1 MKSLDDL
8 SYIKKIDPQ
17 GMYDLLL
24 SFPVQVDTAYA
35 IGQRCPLPEV
45 KPSSVKNIVVTGMGG
60 SAIGG
65 DLARSYLAEDLKIP
79 FLICRN
85 YTLPG
90 FVGPDSLV
98 VASSYSGNTE
108 ETLEAYQQAKDAGAN
123 LLAITT
129 GGELAEKATSD
140 GIPLIKI
147 PPGLPPRAALGYS
160 FVPLLVSL
168 WRMKLAPDRCMEF
181 FEGEHILKQG
191 VEEYR
196 VEVPLS
202 ENLAKE
208 MATKLHRKLPIIYS
222 ATDHFD
228 AVAVRFKGQLC
239 ENSKMLSFFNFFPEF
254 NHNELVGWNKLCDL
268 SAEGGSDSV
277 GQPHLAVVILRDEDD
292 HHRIR
297 RRMEL
302 VKGIVEDLDV
312 PVYELESKGGCLLE
326 RMFSLIQLG
335 DFISFYLAILN
346 EVDPTPVKVIDY
358 LKSELAK
365 G

>member
-1 MKSLDDL
+1 
-8 SYIKKIDPQ
+8 
-17 GMYDLLL
+17 MYDLLL

-35 IGQRCPLPEV
+35 IGQRCSLPEV
-45 KPSSVKNIVVTGMGG
+45 EPSSVKNIVVTGMGG

-65 DLARSYLAEDLKIP
+65 DLARSYLAEDLRIP
-79 FLICRN
+79 FLVCRN
-85 YTLPG
+85 YTLPA

-98 VASSYSGNTE
+98 IASSYSGNTE
-108 ETLEAYQQAKDAGAN
+108 ETLEAYQQAKDTGAT

-129 GGELAEKATSD
+129 GGELAEKADSD
-140 GIPLIKI
+140 GTPVIKI

-168 WRMKLAPDRCMEF
+168 WRMKLAPDRGMEF
-181 FEGEHILKQG
+181 FEGEHILKAG
-191 VEEYR
+191 VEEYKL
-196 VEVPLS
+196 EIPS
-202 ENLAKE
+202 EENLAKE
-208 MATKLHRKLPIIYS
+208 MAANLHRRLPIIYS

-239 ENSKMLSFFNFFPEF
+239 ENSKMLAFFNFFPEF
-254 NHNELVGWNKLCDL
+254 NHNELVGWNKLYDL
-268 SAEGGSDSV
+268 K
-277 GQPHLAVVILRDEDD
+277 PHLAVVILRDEND

-302 VKGIVEDLDV
+302 VRGIVGDLDV
-312 PVYELESKGGCLLE
+312 PVYELESKGTCLLE

-346 EVDPTPVKVIDY
+346 QVDPTPVEVINY

>member
-1 MKSLDDL
+1 M
-8 SYIKKIDPQ
+8 
-17 GMYDLLL
+17 LL

-35 IGQRCPLPEV
+35 IGQRCSLPEV
-45 KPSSVKNIVVTGMGG
+45 EPSSVKNIVVTGMGG

-65 DLARSYLAEDLKIP
+65 DLARSYLAEDLRIP
-79 FLICRN
+79 FLVCRN
-85 YTLPG
+85 YTLPA

-98 VASSYSGNTE
+98 IASSYSGNTE
-108 ETLEAYQQAKDAGAN
+108 ETLEAYQQAKDTGAT

-129 GGELAEKATSD
+129 GGELAEKADSD
-140 GIPLIKI
+140 GTPVIKI

-168 WRMKLAPDRCMEF
+168 WRMKLAPDRGMEF
-181 FEGEHILKQG
+181 FEGEHILKAG
-191 VEEYR
+191 VEEYKL
-196 VEVPLS
+196 EIPS
-202 ENLAKE
+202 EENLAKE
-208 MATKLHRKLPIIYS
+208 MAANLHRRLPIIYS

-228 AVAVRFKGQLC
+228 AVATRFKGQLC
-239 ENSKMLSFFNFFPEF
+239 ENSKMLAFFNFFPEF
-254 NHNELVGWNKLCDL
+254 NHNELVGWNKLYDL
-268 SAEGGSDSV
+268 K
-277 GQPHLAVVILRDEDD
+277 PHLAVVILRDEND

-302 VKGIVEDLDV
+302 VRGIVENLDV
-312 PVYELESKGGCLLE
+312 PVYELESKGTCLLE

-346 EVDPTPVKVIDY
+346 QVDPTPVEVINY

>member
-1 MKSLDDL
+1 MKPLDDL

-45 KPSSVKNIVVTGMGG
+45 KPSSVKNIVLAGMGG

-85 YTLPG
+85 YTLPD

-98 VASSYSGNTE
+98 IASSYSGNTE
-108 ETLEAYQQAKDAGAN
+108 ETIEVYQQAKDAGAT

-129 GGELAEKATSD
+129 GGKLAEKADAD
-140 GIPLIKI
+140 GTPLIKI

-168 WRMKLAPDRCMEF
+168 WRMKLAPDRCMDF
-181 FEGEHILKQG
+181 FGGEHILKQG
-191 VEEYR
+191 VEEYK

-208 MATKLHRKLPIIYS
+208 IATKLHRKLPIIYS

-228 AVAVRFKGQLC
+228 AVAARFKGQLC

-254 NHNELVGWNKLCDL
+254 NHNELVGWNKLYDL
-268 SAEGGSDSV
+268 
-277 GQPHLAVVILRDEDD
+277 QPHLAVVILRDEDD

-302 VKGIVEDLDV
+302 VKGIVEDLQV
-312 PVYELESKGGCLLE
+312 PVYELESKGSCLLE
-326 RMFSLIQLG
+326 RIFSLIQLG

-346 EVDPTPVKVIDY
+346 EVDPTPVRVIDH

-365 G
+365 I

>member
-45 KPSSVKNIVVTGMGG
+45 KPSSVKNIVLAGMGG

-85 YTLPG
+85 YTLPD

-98 VASSYSGNTE
+98 IASSYSGNTE
-108 ETLEAYQQAKDAGAN
+108 ETIEVYQQAKDAGAT

-129 GGELAEKATSD
+129 GGKLAEKADAD
-140 GIPLIKI
+140 GTPLIKI

-168 WRMKLAPDRCMEF
+168 WRMKLAPDRCMDF
-181 FEGEHILKQG
+181 FGGEHILKQG
-191 VEEYR
+191 VEEYK

-208 MATKLHRKLPIIYS
+208 IATKLHRKLPIIYS

-228 AVAVRFKGQLC
+228 AVAARFKGQLC

-254 NHNELVGWNKLCDL
+254 NHNELVGWNKLYDL
-268 SAEGGSDSV
+268 
-277 GQPHLAVVILRDEDD
+277 QPHLAVVILRDEDD

-302 VKGIVEDLDV
+302 VKGIVEDLQV
-312 PVYELESKGGCLLE
+312 PVYELESKGSCLLE
-326 RMFSLIQLG
+326 RIFSLIQLG

-346 EVDPTPVKVIDY
+346 EVDPTPVRVIDH

-365 G
+365 I

>member
-1 MKSLDDL
+1 MEPLDDL
-8 SYIKKIDPQ
+8 NHIKKNDPR

-24 SFPVQVDTAYA
+24 GFPQQVETAYA
-35 IGQRCPLPEV
+35 IGQRCPLPQVE
-45 KPSSVKNIVVTGMGG
+45 PSSIKSILLAGMGG

-108 ETLEAYQQAKDAGAN
+108 ETLEAYQHARDAGAK
-123 LLAITT
+123 LMAVTT
-129 GGELAEKATSD
+129 GGELADKANSD
-140 GIPLIKI
+140 GTPLIKI

-168 WRMKLAPDRCMEF
+168 WRLKLAPDRCMDF
-181 FEGEHILKQG
+181 FEGSHILKEG
-191 VEEYR
+191 VEEYKL
-196 VEVPLS
+196 EIPPE

-208 MATKLHRKLPIIYS
+208 MAAKLHRKLPIIYS

-254 NHNELVGWNKLCDL
+254 NHNELAGWNKLYDL
-268 SAEGGSDSV
+268 
-277 GQPHLAVVILRDEDD
+277 QPHLAVVILRDEDD

-297 RRMEL
+297 QRMEL
-302 VKGIVEDLDV
+302 VRGIVEELQV
-312 PVYELESKGGCLLE
+312 PVYDLESKGNCLLE

-346 EVDPTPVKVIDY
+346 EVDPTPVEVIDY

-365 G
+365 S

>member
-8 SYIKKIDPQ
+8 SHIKKIDPQ

-45 KPSSVKNIVVTGMGG
+45 KPSSVKNIVVAGMGG

-108 ETLEAYQQAKDAGAN
+108 ETLEAYQQAKDTGAT

-129 GGELAEKATSD
+129 GGKLADKATSD

-147 PPGLPPRAALGYS
+147 PPRLPPRAALGYS

-168 WRMKLAPDRCMEF
+168 WRMKLAPDRCMDF
-181 FEGEHILKQG
+181 FEGEHILKEG
-191 VEEYR
+191 VEEYKI
-196 VEVPLS
+196 EVPAE

-208 MATKLHRKLPIIYS
+208 MAANLHRRLPIIYS

-254 NHNELVGWNKLCDL
+254 NHNELVGWNKLYDL
-268 SAEGGSDSV
+268 
-277 GQPHLAVVILRDEDD
+277 QPHLAVVILRDEDD

-302 VKGIVEDLDV
+302 VKGIVEGLDV

-358 LKSELAK
+358 LKTELAK
-365 G
+365 S

>member
-45 KPSSVKNIVVTGMGG
+45 KSSSVKNIVVTGMGG

-85 YTLPG
+85 YTLPT

-98 VASSYSGNTE
+98 IASSYSGNTE
-108 ETLEAYQQAKDAGAN
+108 ETVEAYQQAKDAGAK

-140 GIPLIKI
+140 RIPLIKI

-168 WRMKLAPDRCMEF
+168 WRMKLAPDRCIDF

-191 VEEYR
+191 VDEYR

-239 ENSKMLSFFNFFPEF
+239 ENSKMLAFFNFFPEF
-254 NHNELVGWNKLCDL
+254 NHNELVGWNKLYDL
-268 SAEGGSDSV
+268 
-277 GQPHLAVVILRDEDD
+277 QPHLAVVILRDEDD

-302 VKGIVEDLDV
+302 VRGIVEDLDV

-346 EVDPTPVKVIDY
+346 EVDPTPVEVIDY
-358 LKSELAK
+358 LKRELAK
-365 G
+365 S

>member
-45 KPSSVKNIVVTGMGG
+45 KPSSVKNIVVAGMGG

-108 ETLEAYQQAKDAGAN
+108 ETLEAYQQAKDTGAT

-129 GGELAEKATSD
+129 GGKLADKATSD

-147 PPGLPPRAALGYS
+147 PPRLPPRAALGYS

-168 WRMKLAPDRCMEF
+168 WRMKLAPDRCMDF
-181 FEGEHILKQG
+181 FEGEHILKEG
-191 VEEYR
+191 VEEYKI
-196 VEVPLS
+196 EVPAE

-208 MATKLHRKLPIIYS
+208 MAANLHRRLPIIYS

-254 NHNELVGWNKLCDL
+254 NHNELVGWNKLYDL
-268 SAEGGSDSV
+268 
-277 GQPHLAVVILRDEDD
+277 QPHLAVVILRDEDD

-302 VKGIVEDLDV
+302 VKGIVEGLDV

-358 LKSELAK
+358 LKTELAK
-365 G
+365 S

>member
-35 IGQRCPLPEV
+35 IAQRCPLPEV
-45 KPSSVKNIVVTGMGG
+45 KPPSMKNIVVTGMGG

-79 FLICRN
+79 FFICRN
-85 YTLPG
+85 YTLPA

-98 VASSYSGNTE
+98 IASSYSGNTE
-108 ETLEAYQQAKDAGAN
+108 ETLEAYQQAKDTGATI
-123 LLAITT
+123 LAITT
-129 GGELAEKATSD
+129 GGELAEKADSD
-140 GIPLIKI
+140 GTAVIKV

-160 FVPLLVSL
+160 FVALLVSL

-181 FEGEHILKQG
+181 FEGEHILKAG
-191 VEEYR
+191 VEEYK
-196 VEVPLS
+196 VEIPS
-202 ENLAKE
+202 EENLAKE
-208 MATKLHRKLPIIYS
+208 MAANLHRRLPIIYS

-228 AVAVRFKGQLC
+228 AVAIRFKGQLC
-239 ENSKMLSFFNFFPEF
+239 ENSKMLAFFNFFPEF
-254 NHNELVGWNKLCDL
+254 NHNELVGWNKLYDL
-268 SAEGGSDSV
+268 
-277 GQPHLAVVILRDEDD
+277 QPHLAVVILRDEND

-302 VKGIVEDLDV
+302 VRGIVENLDV
-312 PVYELESKGGCLLE
+312 PVYELESKGSCLLE

-346 EVDPTPVKVIDY
+346 QVDPTPVEVIDY

>member
-45 KPSSVKNIVVTGMGG
+45 KPSSVKNIVVAGMGG

-98 VASSYSGNTE
+98 IASSYSGNTE
-108 ETLEAYQQAKDAGAN
+108 ETLEAYQQAKDAGAK

-129 GGELAEKATSD
+129 GGELAEKASAD
-140 GIPLIKI
+140 GIPLIEI
-147 PPGLPPRAALGYS
+147 PPRLPPRAALGYS
-160 FVPLLVSL
+160 LVPLLVSL
-168 WRMKLAPDRCMEF
+168 WRMKLAPDRCMDF
-181 FEGEHILKQG
+181 FEGEHILKEG
-191 VEEYR
+191 VEEYK

-254 NHNELVGWNKLCDL
+254 NHNELVGWNKLYDL
-268 SAEGGSDSV
+268 
-277 GQPHLAVVILRDEDD
+277 QPHLAVVILRDEDD

-302 VKGIVEDLDV
+302 VKGIVEGLDV

-346 EVDPTPVKVIDY
+346 EVDPTPVEVIDY
-358 LKSELAK
+358 LKTELAK
-365 G
+365 S

>member
-45 KPSSVKNIVVTGMGG
+45 KPSSVKNIVLAGMGG

-85 YTLPG
+85 YTLPD

-98 VASSYSGNTE
+98 IASSYSGNTE
-108 ETLEAYQQAKDAGAN
+108 ETIEVYQQAKDAGAT

-129 GGELAEKATSD
+129 GGKLAEKADAD
-140 GIPLIKI
+140 GTPLIKI

-168 WRMKLAPDRCMEF
+168 WRMKLAPDRCMDF
-181 FEGEHILKQG
+181 FGGEHILKQG
-191 VEEYR
+191 VEEYK

-208 MATKLHRKLPIIYS
+208 IATKLHRKLPIIYS

-228 AVAVRFKGQLC
+228 AVAARFKGQLC

-254 NHNELVGWNKLCDL
+254 NHNELVGWNKLYDL
-268 SAEGGSDSV
+268 
-277 GQPHLAVVILRDEDD
+277 QPHLAVVILRDEDD

-302 VKGIVEDLDV
+302 VKGIVEDLQV
-312 PVYELESKGGCLLE
+312 PVYELESKGSCLLE
-326 RMFSLIQLG
+326 RIFSLIQLG

-346 EVDPTPVKVIDY
+346 EVDPTPVRVIDY

-365 G
+365 I